1 MPDNMRSNPQSIGH
15 MVMRRGANIVHA
27 NIVTWRLT
35 HSVRDP
41 EDYQRYLKALAERNI
56 PILRRFGLLDSF
68 VLRMSEDTV
77 QVVNVFED
85 EAGAESAW
93 AEING
98 SLAPAIEGHLELMER
113 ISARADDLPLL
124 MDFGD

>member
-1 MPDNMRSNPQSIGH
+1 
-15 MVMRRGANIVHA
+15 MVMRRRAIVVHA

-35 HSVRDP
+35 HSVRNP
-41 EDYQRYLKALAERNI
+41 EDYQRYLKVLAQRNI

-85 EAGAESAW
+85 EAGADSAW
-93 AEING
+93 AEIKR

-113 ISARADDLPLL
+113 TSARADDLPLL
-124 MDFGD
+124 LDFGD

>member
-1 MPDNMRSNPQSIGH
+1 MC
-15 MVMRRGANIVHA
+15 RRGNIVHA

-35 HSVRDP
+35 ESVRNP
-41 EDYQRYLKALAERNI
+41 EDYQRYLKSLAQKNI

-68 VLRMSEDTV
+68 VLRMSDDMV

-85 EAGAESAW
+85 RDGAELAW

-98 SLAPAIEGHLELMER
+98 SLAPAIEGHLEFMNR

>member
-1 MPDNMRSNPQSIGH
+1 MRSNPQSIGH
-15 MVMRRGANIVHA
+15 WVTRRRTSIVHA

-35 HSVRDP
+35 ESVRQP
-41 EDYQRYLKALAERNI
+41 EDYERYLKALAQRNI

-68 VLRMSEDTV
+68 VLRMSGDTV

-93 AEING
+93 AEINR
-98 SLAPAIEGHLELMER
+98 SLAPAIEGNLELLQR